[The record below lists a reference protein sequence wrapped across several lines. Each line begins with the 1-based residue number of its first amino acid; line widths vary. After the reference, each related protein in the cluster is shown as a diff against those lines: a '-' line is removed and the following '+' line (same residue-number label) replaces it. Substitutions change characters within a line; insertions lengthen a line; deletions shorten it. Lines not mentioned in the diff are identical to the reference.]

1 MMTDKKERKIQIM
14 LKNTDFIKK
23 DNNELFNFHDEEIP
37 YISYKCFDELSFVK
51 NAFTLRMTSSNKLV
65 YMFPE
70 NAPSLDATK
79 ECCNILAS
87 ELGTDTDHRVTPF
100 QKHTANVHVVTK
112 ADLGHPIDNRH
123 IKNTDGLVTNIRG
136 AHICI
141 SVADCIPLCFVDP
154 SKKAIGIAHSGR
166 KGTQFKIGKNV
177 VEKMTETFGSD
188 PKDIIATIGPG
199 ICQSCYEVGS
209 EILTEFEDD
218 WGIDASAPLFKE
230 HGSKYLLDLWL
241 ANRMVLREAGL
252 REENIITTNI
262 CNRCNSDKFYTF
274 RGDGRIIN
282 QICASLLLL

>member
-1 MMTDKKERKIQIM
+1 M
-14 LKNTDFIKK
+14 LKNTDFITK

-37 YISYKCFDELSFVK
+37 YISYKCLDDLSFVK
-51 NAFTLRMTSSNKLV
+51 NSFTLRMTSSNKPV

-70 NAPSLDATK
+70 NAPSLDDAK
-79 ECCNILAS
+79 ECCNTLAS
-87 ELGTDTDHRVTPF
+87 ELGTDIAHRVAPF
-100 QKHTANVHVVTK
+100 QKHTANVHVVTE

-123 IKNTDGLVTNIRG
+123 IKNTDGLITNIKG

-154 SKKAIGIAHSGR
+154 TKKAIGIAHSGR
-166 KGTQFKIGKNV
+166 KGTQLKIGKIV

-199 ICQSCYEVGS
+199 ICQSCYEVGP
-209 EILTEFEDD
+209 EILCEFEND
-218 WGIDASAPLFKE
+218 WGREASAPLFKK

-241 ANRMVLREAGL
+241 ANRMVLKDAGL
-252 REENIITTNI
+252 RDENIITTNI
-262 CNRCNSDKFYTF
+262 CNRCNNDKFYTF

>member
-1 MMTDKKERKIQIM
+1 MTTEIKRKNQIM
-14 LKNTDFIKK
+14 IKNMDFIKK

-37 YISYKCFDELSFVK
+37 YISYKCFDDIPFVK
-51 NAFTLRMTSSNKLV
+51 NAFTLRMTSSNKPV

-70 NAPSLDATK
+70 NAPSLNNAID
-79 ECCNILAS
+79 CCNTLAS
-87 ELGTDTDHRVTPF
+87 ELGTDIAHRVAPF

-112 ADLGHPIDNRH
+112 SDLGHPIDNKH
-123 IKNTDGLVTNIRG
+123 IQNTDGLVTNIKG

-154 SKKAIGIAHSGR
+154 KKKAIGIAHSGR

-177 VEKMTETFGSD
+177 VKKMTESFGCD

-199 ICQSCYEVGS
+199 ICQSCYEVGL
-209 EILTEFEDD
+209 EILDEFEND
-218 WGIDASAPLFKE
+218 WGCELSALLFKS

-241 ANRMVLREAGL
+241 ANRVILKEAGL
-252 REENIITTNI
+252 KDENIITTNI
-262 CNRCNSDKFYTF
+262 CNRCNNDKFYTF